1 MLIFLTLFSLIALFG
16 CTQQQPTKT
25 ETPSKAASTPIDDM
39 LRSGDPHFS
48 VEELR
53 IVAAAQAY
61 LEKIEQILV
70 DARYRVKQTRD
81 GYEVFVMFVDAYSN
95 GIPLYSPGGHCIVI
109 LHSNGSVVRYI
120 PGE

>member
-1 MLIFLTLFSLIALFG
+1 MRTFLTLLSFFALLG
-16 CTQQQPTKT
+16 CTQQQATNA
-25 ETPSKAASTPIDDM
+25 EITPSATAKAFEEM
-39 LRSGDPHFS
+39 FRSGDPHFS
-48 VEELR
+48 VDERR

-61 LEKIEQILV
+61 LEKIEQKPV